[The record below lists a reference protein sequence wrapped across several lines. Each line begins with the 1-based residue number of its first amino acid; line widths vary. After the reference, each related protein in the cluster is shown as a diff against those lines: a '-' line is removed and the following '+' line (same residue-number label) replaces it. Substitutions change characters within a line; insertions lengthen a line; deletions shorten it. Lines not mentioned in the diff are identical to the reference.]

1 MARYHTLLAGFLVS
15 LFLLAGCQ
23 TPPQTRSLL
32 LKPPIIDK
40 QHLIDAVPFYPQQ
53 EYFCGPTTLAEVA
66 SYHNYNFRPE
76 QIAPLTFVPNLQ
88 GSLQIE
94 MVAATRQLG
103 MVAYAQQG
111 DLELLIGLVANNIPI
126 IVLQNN
132 GIGLFPQWHYA
143 VVIGYDLENQQVTL
157 HTGVTPY
164 HTLNFATFERTWQRG
179 KYWMLAMLPT
189 DTTNK
194 LLSPFVYAKASQDL
208 LDTGQFE
215 AGIRALKSAI
225 KQWPDYW
232 LPYFLLANHYLEQ
245 NPELAINWFKQGY
258 LYGKNEVS
266 YLNNYAFALGKTHC
280 YDEAKSI
287 IEKALVL
294 APDDENT
301 IDTQQQLQIDSQLY
315 NKPACQLSN

>member
-1 MARYHTLLAGFLVS
+1 VTRYFTLLAGLLVS

-23 TPPQTRSLL
+23 TPPQTRALL
-32 LKPPIIDK
+32 LKPPTINK
-40 QHLIDAVPFYPQQ
+40 QHLIDDVPFYPQQ
-53 EYFCGPTTLAEVA
+53 QYYCGPTTLAEVA
-66 SYHNYNFRPE
+66 GYFNYIVSPE
-76 QIAPLTFVPNLQ
+76 QIAPLTFVPGLQ

-111 DLELLIGLVANNIPI
+111 NLELLLALVANNIPI

-143 VVIGYDLENQQVTL
+143 VVIGYDLNTQKITL
-157 HTGVTPY
+157 HTGVTPN

-179 KYWMLAMLPT
+179 QYWMLAMLPT
-189 DTTNK
+189 TTTDK
-194 LLSPFVYAKASQDL
+194 LLSPFVYAKACQDL
-208 LDTGQFE
+208 LDTGQIE
-215 AGIRALKSAI
+215 AGTRALKSAI

-232 LPYFLLANHYLEQ
+232 LTYFLLANHYLEQ
-245 NPELAINWFKQGY
+245 SPDLAINWFKQGY

-266 YLNNYAFALGKTHC
+266 YLNNYAYALGKKHC

-287 IEKALVL
+287 IEKALML
-294 APDDENT
+294 APDDENAM
-301 IDTQQQLQIDSQLY
+301 DTQRQLQIDSQVY
-315 NKPACQLSN
+315 NKSACPLSN